1 MKAIIR
7 KDEQA
12 VSPVIATIL
21 MVAITVV
28 LAAVLYVMV
37 SGLLVGPGASKP
49 VLTFGTPTTSSGSTT
64 VTIASVSQSVG
75 RDNYR
80 VNLRVNTTT
89 GSAVA
94 LAHDPLGQAHAA
106 LLRDV
111 EVPDHVDRR
120 GRRDEG
126 DLVNLP
132 HPELPVLDLHDVLP
146 AHRVARDVHRDR
158 HRRGDTVPFLIGVTR
173 SSLMTRPPG

>member
-94 LAHDPLGQAHAA
+94 LAAAGAASSLSVGGATYTIPWAGIGGGGARDGRGPSAGTRGAHADGGRRGPPRGGGGGREP
-106 LLRDV
+106 LRRRDHV
-111 EVPDHVDRR
+111 HDHVD
-120 GRRDEG
+120 G
-126 DLVNLP
+126 
-132 HPELPVLDLHDVLP
+132 
-146 AHRVARDVHRDR
+146 HR
-158 HRRGDTVPFLIGVTR
+158 RRGDR
-173 SSLMTRPPG
+173 ERR